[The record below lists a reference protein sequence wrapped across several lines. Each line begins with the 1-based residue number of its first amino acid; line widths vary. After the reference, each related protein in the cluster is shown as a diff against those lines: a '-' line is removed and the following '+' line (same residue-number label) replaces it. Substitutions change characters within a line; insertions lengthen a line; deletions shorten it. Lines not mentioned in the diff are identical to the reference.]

1 MHVQR
6 DLPHLP
12 TSSSHLEL
20 FWDHDSIHPQRGFWE
35 QTLPSVQP
43 HTHPAPSPHLRNV
56 WLISIPT
63 LISGPKSACSASVK
77 WALDTRCLLELN
89 NPCVHPDGFPAPR
102 LGAPTQAPVPDGLLL
117 GTCPHL
123 SPHKVI
129 SCCKTQ
135 NFLVCPLPLLPS
147 NKPLDSCF

>member
-12 TSSSHLEL
+12 TSSSRLEL
-20 FWDHDSIHPQRGFWE
+20 FWDHDSI
-35 QTLPSVQP
+35 PSVDSGSRHCHLYS

-63 LISGPKSACSASVK
+63 LISGPKSACPASVK
-77 WALDTRCLLELN
+77 WALDTRWLLELN
-89 NPCVHPDGFPAPR
+89 NPCVHPDGFPAPL

-129 SCCKTQ
+129 SYCKTQ